1 MSASSLHA
9 LAMTQAAAAARTD
22 ERIRDLYS
30 RVRKFTEDLCAP
42 LKTEDFVI
50 QTMPDV
56 SPTKWHLAHTS
67 WFFETFVLKQAVP
80 HYRSFEEQYGY
91 LFNSY
96 YHAAGERHPQ
106 TQRGLLSRP
115 TVEEIFDYRHHVDRW
130 VTRFLEESSDAE
142 LSEIRFAVELGLNH
156 EEQHQELLLTDI
168 KHVLGTNPL
177 DPVYRPA
184 IQSQPGA
191 KAQPGWVGFDGGV
204 VECGYRGA
212 GFAFDNEYARHRV
225 HLEAFDLANQPVSCG
240 EYLEFIDDRGYERP
254 ELWLSDGWDARQRHG
269 WRAPLYWKQTES
281 GWTLTT
287 LSGRRRLDLG
297 EPVCHVSYYEADAF
311 ARWAGARLPRE
322 EEWELAAA
330 GQHIR
335 GNFAE
340 SGRLHPSAV
349 NSPAS
354 DGPRQM
360 FGDTWEW
367 TMSAYLP
374 YPGYIPFGG
383 AFGEYNGKF
392 MSNRMVLR
400 GGSCVTPIRHIRPT
414 YRNFFA
420 PDARW
425 QFSGIR
431 LARFGK
437 ASSTILRSDR

>member
-1 MSASSLHA
+1 M
-9 LAMTQAAAAARTD
+9 
-22 ERIRDLYS
+22 Y
-30 RVRKFTEDLCAP
+30 
-42 LKTEDFVI
+42 
-50 QTMPDV
+50 
-56 SPTKWHLAHTS
+56 
-67 WFFETFVLKQAVP
+67 
-80 HYRSFEEQYGY
+80 
-91 LFNSY
+91 
-96 YHAAGERHPQ
+96 
-106 TQRGLLSRP
+106 
-115 TVEEIFDYRHHVDRW
+115 
-130 VTRFLEESSDAE
+130 
-142 LSEIRFAVELGLNH
+142 
-156 EEQHQELLLTDI
+156 
-168 KHVLGTNPL
+168 
-177 DPVYRPA
+177 
-184 IQSQPGA
+184 
-191 KAQPGWVGFDGGV
+191 
-204 VECGYRGA
+204 
-212 GFAFDNEYARHRV
+212 
-225 HLEAFDLANQPVSCG
+225 LEAFDLANQPVSCG

-254 ELWLSDGWDARQRHG
+254 ELWLSDGWDARQRHA
-269 WRAPLYWKQTES
+269 WQAPLYWKQTKS
-281 GWTLTT
+281 GWTLMT

-374 YPGYIPFGG
+374 YPGYTPFAG

-414 YRNFFA
+414 YRSA
-420 PDARW
+420 WRD
-425 QFSGIR
+425 
-431 LARFGK
+431 LAKHPRP
-437 ASSTILRSDR
+437 